1 MKNFLNYKD
10 LEGKVKIFEK
20 NVVDCFVAA
29 LLARDDLYTFTSPWR
44 RIWIWPV
51 VTETMVDGRAPFLLP
66 SVTIRETW
74 GANSV
79 MIWCSVSKTGWPER
93 FTLVL

>member
-1 MKNFLNYKD
+1 MKNFFNYKD

-20 NVVDCFVAA
+20 NVVDCFVALQAPCNDNGAA
-29 LLARDDLYTFTSPWR
+29 LLVMTRDDLYTCTSPWR

-79 MIWCSVSKTGWPER
+79 MI
-93 FTLVL
+93 